1 MLNLNGTSTFERAIV
16 PVAVCLI
23 TLYLGCA
30 GSGGQAGTER
40 DDYSRISQIDPGM
53 ESLPAGMVR
62 FALELSPGTRDAVY
76 VSINDA
82 DGQPGWIRVFRGT
95 DRIYLKGRCEIEDCG
110 RQAAVCGVAMP
121 MIQQIGRSA
130 SSGGVEVIW
139 DGTTSVIDS
148 TSGCEIRQ
156 ASPEGKYRARFCYA
170 SEAEFEPTNDPRQP
184 ISGRLIQPTCVE
196 QIFILP
202 TSEVSLRL

>member
-1 MLNLNGTSTFERAIV
+1 MLKLNGTSTLNRIIV

-30 GSGGQAGTER
+30 GSGGQAETER
-40 DDYSRISQIDPGM
+40 DDSLGIDQIDPGI
-53 ESLPAGMVR
+53 ESLPPGMVR
-62 FALELSPGTRDAVY
+62 FTLEPSPGTTDAVY

-82 DGQPGWIRVFRGT
+82 GGQPGWIRVFRGT
-95 DRIYLKGRCEIEDCG
+95 DRIYLKERCEIEDCG
-110 RQAAVCGVAMP
+110 RQAAVCGAAIP
-121 MIQQIGRSA
+121 MIQQIWRSA
-130 SSGGVEVIW
+130 SSGSVEVIW
-139 DGTTSVIDS
+139 DVTTSVIDS

-156 ASPEGKYRARFCYA
+156 ASPEGEYRARFCYA
-170 SEAEFEPTNDPRQP
+170 HEAEFEPTSNPQQP
-184 ISGRLIQPTCVE
+184 TPGRLIQPTCVE